1 MKKRGGAA
9 AGREEGKKREKKAC
23 EARSTQ
29 GPASWALLSC
39 LCTPQLADII
49 LAALPGG
56 VSGEVS
62 TVTRQAGASL
72 SLSVCFFISLSLT
85 QPPLSLCVCWNPH
98 PPSYFNTPSHL
109 KVPLLNHRFTT
120 FHGAWRRPGS
130 HCARFHG
137 HWEAPCVMWLKVS
150 RPWAELPSFQWE
162 AK

>member
-1 MKKRGGAA
+1 MEGGIKR
-9 AGREEGKKREKKAC
+9 EIEKKKRERRSSRETRGGRG
-23 EARSTQ
+23 EAQCTQ

-49 LAALPGG
+49 LAALLGG

-62 TVTRQAGASL
+62 TVTRKGPL
-72 SLSVCFFISLSLT
+72 SLSVSLCLSASLHPSLSG
-85 QPPLSLCVCWNPH
+85 CVGT
-98 PPSYFNTPSHL
+98 PPSTSPSL
-109 KVPLLNHRFTT
+109 KFLNHRFTM
-120 FHGAWRRPGS
+120 FHSTWRRPGS

-137 HWEAPCVMWLKVS
+137 HWEASCVMWLKVS